1 MDILIWQIPPDTSR
15 NVIINK
21 ALGKLLNKKKRL
33 LSTDAEIM
41 KHSGKKQLNIKTVV
55 NQVWYRNVPQQV
67 VWAKM
72 EKKKVV

>member
-1 MDILIWQIPPDTSR
+1 MSCKLLLMYRRTKKQMDILIWQIPPETSR

-41 KHSGKKQLNIKTVV
+41 KHSGKK
-55 NQVWYRNVPQQV
+55 
-67 VWAKM
+67 
-72 EKKKVV
+72 